1 MTRCRPSKPFI
12 QPFFE
17 ACCTSAIRF
26 FMAGILAKNFVL
38 SFLPSFFCCSSGA
51 VGSATEP
58 SFMSPAPYQCVATV
72 PLPHSLLLL
81 PVSSDYIF
89 VRSGRNL
96 FRERC
101 SLRFSASRCTF
112 KFPCLAQCCPHGSFI
127 ELRLIF
133 NVHSCTKSL
142 LFKEGVDESLGLVSC
157 FQSCGVLIFCVY
169 VAVEDYVGVC
179 SVVVACHVVGKT
191 P

>member
-1 MTRCRPSKPFI
+1 
-12 QPFFE
+12 
-17 ACCTSAIRF
+17 
-26 FMAGILAKNFVL
+26 MAGILAKNLAL
-38 SFLPSFFCCSSGA
+38 SFLPSFFCCSSVA

-58 SFMSPAPYQCVATV
+58 NFTSPAPYQCVTTV

-112 KFPCLAQCCPHGSFI
+112 KFPCLAQCCPLGSFI

-142 LFKEGVDESLGLVSC
+142 LFKEGVDKAFCLVSC
-157 FQSCGVLIFCVY
+157 FQSCGVLVFCVY

-179 SVVVACHVVGKT
+179 SVVVTCHVVGET
-191 P
+191 AQF